1 VLLNLLSED
10 WANTDVAKR
19 REMNYLPTCKQAREQ
34 QKHKCDKKLKKKAY
48 LFIMPIFSFRFCQI
62 NK

>member
-34 QKHKCDKKLKKKAY
+34 QKHKCDKKLKKKS
-48 LFIMPIFSFRFCQI
+48 LFIYYADFQLSFLS